1 MRVDKTLAAGDLEE
15 VKRGPEGAVE
25 SAHVRDHHLGMK
37 IALAD
42 PVDGVGH
49 VLHVSTRIGDDVV
62 VHVVDVV
69 EVEGRRQL
77 LVRRAGEEVEAAAE
91 AQEVGALRDQRR
103 HRREEEDVIV
113 AAARGRHGA
122 GAARA
127 LKLNILEPR
136 IGGPVQSP
144 GLRLHPI
151 RSFDYST

>member
-1 MRVDKTLAAGDLEE
+1 MGEQVVLGRLAPEPLVRRAETVELRVKRIRLAQLREVGDGGHRHLHVRVDKTLAARDLEE

-25 SAHVRDHHLGMK
+25 SAHVRD
-37 IALAD
+37 
-42 PVDGVGH
+42 
-49 VLHVSTRIGDDVV
+49 
-62 VHVVDVV
+62 
-69 EVEGRRQL
+69 
-77 LVRRAGEEVEAAAE
+77 
-91 AQEVGALRDQRR
+91 QRR
-103 HRREEEDVIV
+103 HRGEEEDVIV

-151 RSFDYST
+151 RSFNYST